1 MLSVVIP
8 ALDEGPGLDALVT
21 WLLRE
26 PGIGEVVVVEAGVA
40 REPADSRSVCPPPD
54 SSPRLLWMR
63 ARRTGRAA
71 QMNQGADRCKCSA
84 ICFLHADSRPP
95 AGFASLIEV
104 ALDTTPWGRFDIRLD
119 HPALRFRV
127 IENMINLRSRATC
140 LGTGDQG
147 IFVQREFFRKL
158 DGFAEIELM
167 EDIEFSKR
175 AARHA
180 RPALIRNRLAT
191 SVRRWQKFGTVQT
204 ILLMWKLRFMYWR
217 GTDPSILA
225 KMYRDAR

>member
-8 ALDEGPGLDALVT
+8 ALDEGPGLDALVA

-26 PGIGEVVVVEAGVA
+26 PGIGEVVVVEAGVVG
-40 REPADSRSVCPPPD
+40 EQADLRSACRSAD
-54 SSPRLLWMR
+54 ACPRLFWIPASR
-63 ARRTGRAA
+63 NGRAA
-71 QMNQGADRCKCSA
+71 QMNQGADRCKCSG

-95 AGFASLIEV
+95 AGFAAMIEN
-104 ALDTTPWGRFDIRLD
+104 ALDTTSWGRFDIRLD
-119 HPALRFRV
+119 HPALRYRV
-127 IENMINLRSRATC
+127 IESMINLRSRATC

-158 DGFAEIELM
+158 GGFADIALM

-180 RPALIRNRLAT
+180 RPALIRNRLVT
-191 SVRRWQKFGTVQT
+191 SVRRWQKFGTAKT

-217 GTDPSILA
+217 GTDPGILA